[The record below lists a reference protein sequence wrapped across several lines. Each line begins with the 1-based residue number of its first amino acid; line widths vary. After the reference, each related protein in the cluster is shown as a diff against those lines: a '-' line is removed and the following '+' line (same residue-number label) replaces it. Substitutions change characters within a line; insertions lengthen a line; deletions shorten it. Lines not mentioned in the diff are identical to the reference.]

1 MTRPAWKGRFL
12 VLEGI
17 DGSGT
22 TTQAARAAA
31 ALRRN
36 GFVVL
41 ETGEPSE
48 GPVGALIRQAL
59 RGRLS
64 LPAQA
69 GPLTEETLA
78 LMFAAD
84 RLDHLE
90 AQILPALHRGE
101 VVICDR
107 YLLSSLA
114 YQGAACSVEWVEEI
128 NSPAASPDLTIFL
141 DVGLG
146 TAARRRAARGASEEL
161 FETDERQR
169 RASRQY
175 SIAIRRREKRERIL
189 RIDGN
194 RPPEAVVADVLG
206 AIRGE
211 LGKLARVALR

>member
-1 MTRPAWKGRFL
+1 MTRPSWKGRFV

-22 TTQAARAAA
+22 TTQAALASAT
-31 ALRRN
+31 LRRE

-41 ETGEPSE
+41 ETGEPSQ

-59 RGRLS
+59 RGRLG
-64 LPAQA
+64 LPAQT

-78 LMFAAD
+78 LLFAAD

-90 AQILPALHRGE
+90 AEILPALRRGE

-114 YQGAACSVEWVEEI
+114 YQGAACSMDWVEDI
-128 NSPAASPDLTIFL
+128 NSAAAPPDLTIFL
-141 DVGLG
+141 DVGLE
-146 TAARRRAARGASEEL
+146 TAARRRAARGDSEEL

-169 RASRQY
+169 RVNRQY
-175 SIAIRRREKRERIL
+175 AVAVRRREKRERIL

-194 RPPEAVVADVLG
+194 RPLEAVANDVLE
-206 AIRGE
+206 AIRAD
-211 LGKLARVALR
+211 LRKPAKVALR